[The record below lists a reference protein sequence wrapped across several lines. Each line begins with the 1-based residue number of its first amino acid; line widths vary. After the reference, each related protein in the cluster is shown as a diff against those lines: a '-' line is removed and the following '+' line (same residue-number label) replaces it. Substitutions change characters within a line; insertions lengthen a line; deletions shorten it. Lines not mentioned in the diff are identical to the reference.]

1 MAAST
6 LVWAAPHLH
15 LHTHS
20 RFLATRTYST
30 VCPALC
36 TVAVPWP
43 GLHSP
48 VLLCAF
54 EPRRHLPSYPR
65 CRLTTAQHL
74 TLCLSMLC
82 SLSTP
87 AADEDVEVAQPN
99 FIYTASQTTND
110 PGLNQ
115 LWGMLASGG
124 GANAVGAW
132 TAGNTDCS
140 DVVIGIIGKQATT
153 AAAVASVA
161 PAAATAAGATAAEA
175 TSAKS
180 TG

>member
-1 MAAST
+1 M
-6 LVWAAPHLH
+6 
-15 LHTHS
+15 
-20 RFLATRTYST
+20 F
-30 VCPALC
+30 
-36 TVAVPWP
+36 
-43 GLHSP
+43 
-48 VLLCAF
+48 
-54 EPRRHLPSYPR
+54 
-65 CRLTTAQHL
+65 
-74 TLCLSMLC
+74 C

-87 AADEDVEVAQPN
+87 AADENVEVAQPN
-99 FIYTASQTTND
+99 FIYTAFQATND

-140 DVVIGIIGKQATT
+140 DIVIGIIGKQATT

-161 PAAATAAGATAAEA
+161 AAAAAAAGATAAEV